1 MNGQDSP
8 ASRAVGADPL
18 GRAGPTRPRQTTRIR
33 LLLLV
38 LGVMMALNLA
48 DVFRGPVMPADTQ
61 AQESMNGEQI
71 RPAKVNARMV
81 RAPWPEVSGDP
92 FSAPLAAA
100 SRATHLAAAAAP
112 VASAA
117 PMSMQPPLAPLPQP
131 MVPSVASPPVDGAT
145 LLGRF
150 EDQKGAAAFVV
161 FNGQVLKLR
170 LGDSWPG
177 HAAGPQVWSVDA
189 ITEDTVTL
197 RSDGQPNRSIRAGEP
212 S

>member
-1 MNGQDSP
+1 M
-8 ASRAVGADPL
+8 GAEPL
-18 GRAGPTRPRQTTRIR
+18 GRPGPTKPRQTTRIR

-38 LGVMMALNLA
+38 LGVMMTLNLV
-48 DVFRGPVMPADTQ
+48 DMLRGRAMPAGTQ

-71 RPAKVNARMV
+71 RPAKVDERMV
-81 RAPWPEVSGDP
+81 RAPWPEASGDP
-92 FSAPLAAA
+92 FSAPPTVA
-100 SRATHLAAAAAP
+100 SRPTTQAAVAAP
-112 VASAA
+112 VALPA
-117 PMSMQPPLAPLPQP
+117 PMSMQPPQTPLPQP
-131 MVPSVASPPVDGAT
+131 MVPPVASPPVDGAT

-177 HAAGPQVWSVDA
+177 HVTGSQVWSVDA

-197 RSDGQPNRSIRAGEP
+197 RSDGQPNRSIRSGEP